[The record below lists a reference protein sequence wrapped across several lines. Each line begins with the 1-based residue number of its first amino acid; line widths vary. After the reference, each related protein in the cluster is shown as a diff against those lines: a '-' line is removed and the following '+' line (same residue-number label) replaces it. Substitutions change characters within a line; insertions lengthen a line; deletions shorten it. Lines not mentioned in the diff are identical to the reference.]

1 VDCILEV
8 LKSYNEIQKISNKKL
23 TEIYHFVEIV
33 FDNTGSNTGLQGLHG
48 LLEKARRERWES
60 YGKQRGEPWVELN
73 VKGCDDHICNLV
85 SKELEKRLCIRW
97 SNWGFGGDGK
107 RHPVSGAVIHMTK
120 RLTSHFRR
128 AFKAFLRENG
138 IKPFGMTRISE
149 TRFCT
154 HLWNNPTKQEMLH
167 NIDI

>member
-1 VDCILEV
+1 MKFKKYQIKNLPRFTISWKLFLIIRAVTQDSKDCMV
-8 LKSYNEIQKISNKKL
+8 CS
-23 TEIYHFVEIV
+23 
-33 FDNTGSNTGLQGLHG
+33 
-48 LLEKARRERWES
+48 RRQEGRDES

-107 RHPVSGAVIHMTK
+107 RHPASGAVIHMTK